1 VKRLALATLLA
12 LGGCRRAAPPAAA
25 PVATPGGESSI
36 ASVRLEDWTDAARSR
51 TVPVKLFLPAGPG
64 KAPLVIWSPGLGG
77 TRDAYGYLAEDWQSH
92 GYAVIALTHPGSD
105 NVALREAVRAAGGL
119 RAGRDAVVDAI
130 AKIAADPDNLRN
142 RPKDVSFVLDHAL
155 ADPAL
160 SKRIDAEKVGV
171 AGHSFG
177 AYTASAVM
185 GMIAI
190 DSFRDPRFKAGVM
203 MSPQGIGRM
212 NMKITADSWKSMGG
226 PALYLT
232 GTEDRLGGE
241 TPEDRRLAFD
251 RSTIAGQFLVVF
263 TGANHMTFS
272 DADWMFSRR
281 DERDPRFHPWIQEV
295 SREFFDAYLRGD
307 ATAKTWMTEK
317 KLVEEC
323 AGACTMESK

>member
-1 VKRLALATLLA
+1 MRF
-12 LGGCRRAAPPAAA
+12 
-25 PVATPGGESSI
+25 
-36 ASVRLEDWTDAARSR
+36 EDWTDSARSR
-51 TVPVKLFLPAGPG
+51 TVPVKIFLPAAAG

-77 TRDAYGYLAEDWQSH
+77 SRDGYGYLAEDWQAH

-105 NVALREAVRAAGGL
+105 NVALREAVRDAGGL
-119 RAGRDAVVDAI
+119 RAGRDAVVESI
-130 AKIAADPDNLRN
+130 AKIAGTPDNLRN
-142 RPKDVSFVLDHAL
+142 RPKDVSFALDHAL
-155 ADPAL
+155 ADASL
-160 SKRIDAEKVGV
+160 SKRIDADRVGV

-185 GMIAI
+185 GMTAI

-203 MSPQGIGRM
+203 MSPQGTDRM

-251 RSTIAGQFLVVF
+251 RSTIPDQFLVIF

-295 SREFFDAYLRGD
+295 TREFWDAYLRGD
-307 ATAKTWMTEK
+307 AAAKDWMTQK
-317 KLVEEC
+317 KLVAET
-323 AGACTMESK
+323 AGACTMEAK